1 MTCYSHSRISTFEQC
16 RYKYKLQYI
25 DKVKVDV
32 PTTVEAFM
40 GDLVHRT
47 LEKLYND
54 LKFEKK
60 NSKEDCFL

>member
-1 MTCYSHSRISTFEQC
+1 MAIYSHSRISTFEQC

-40 GDLVHRT
+40 GGLVHKA
-47 LEKLYND
+47 LEIII
-54 LKFEKK
+54 FEI
-60 NSKEDCFL
+60 